1 MILGMPWIRA
11 QDVRI
16 NGPRSEMKIMSTG
29 VVVRSQDAFFEIEKT
44 VCRAVQVS
52 AISFHEIQTRKKGRK
67 SLQTDR
73 KKTTVF
79 VASMAD
85 INKALA
91 VKRYTNPKEKMP
103 THYHD
108 WLDVADR
115 KAAERLPPVRG
126 IGVDHAIEL
135 ERDENGREKE
145 PP

>member
-1 MILGMPWIRA
+1 
-11 QDVRI
+11 
-16 NGPRSEMKIMSTG
+16 MKIMSTG
-29 VVVRSQDAFFEIEKT
+29 VVVRSQDAFFEMEKT
-44 VCRAVQVS
+44 VCRAIQVS

-79 VASMAD
+79 AASMAD

-103 THYHD
+103 IHYYN
-108 WLDVADR
+108 WLDIVDR
-115 KAAERLPPVRG
+115 KAAERLPLIQG
-126 IGVDHAIEL
+126 IGVDHAIKL
-135 ERDENGREKE
+135 ERDENDREKE